1 MTSARRRVTRR
12 TFGKAAI
19 AVATG
24 VAMAGRRA
32 GAAQRAPLRFGGPV
46 FEDYDG
52 PEEWAMA
59 VRALRYNAAYCPVDE
74 DAPNDLVGAYEA
86 AAKKADI
93 VISEVG
99 VWRNVISTDD
109 AKRKAAFELSCKKLD
124 LAERIGARCCVNFV
138 GTRKPG
144 SETGAHADNLTDE
157 TFDMTVE
164 ISRAIIDTVK
174 PTRTFLTWETMPT
187 IFPDSPDSC
196 LRLIQAID
204 RKASAAHFDP
214 VNLIFTHRRLFAN
227 DAIIRES
234 FEKFGPLI
242 KSCHAKDIE
251 LRDGFPVNLAECQP
265 GKGVLDYATYLKEAA
280 KLPEPPPIMLEHLE
294 TAEEY
299 REAAD
304 YVISEAK
311 GSNLTFA

>member
-1 MTSARRRVTRR
+1 MTSAYRRVTRR

-19 AVATG
+19 AAAAGATL
-24 VAMAGRRA
+24 AGRRA
-32 GAAQRAPLRFGGPV
+32 KAQQRSPLRFGGPV
-46 FEDYDG
+46 FGDFDD
-52 PEEWAMA
+52 PEEWAKA

-74 DAPNDLVGAYEA
+74 DAPSDLVGAYEA

-109 AKRKAAFELSCKKLD
+109 AKRKSAFELSCKKLD

-144 SETGAHADNLTDE
+144 SETGAHSDNLTDE
-157 TFDMTVE
+157 TFDMIVE
-164 ISRAIIDTVK
+164 ISRGIIDAVK
-174 PTRTFLTWETMPT
+174 PTRTFLTWETMPSV
-187 IFPDSPDSC
+187 FPDSPDSC
-196 LRLIQAID
+196 LRLVQAID

-214 VNLIFTHRRLFAN
+214 VNFIFTHRRFFN
-227 DAIIRES
+227 NSAIIRES

-251 LRDGFPVNLAECQP
+251 LRDGFPINLAECQP
-265 GKGVLDYATYLKEAA
+265 GTGNLDYATYLKEAA
-280 KLPEPPPIMLEHLE
+280 KLPEPPPLMLEHLE

-304 YVISEAK
+304 YVISVAK
-311 GSNLTFA
+311 ESDLTFA